1 MKGARY
7 EIASKNTGWFVVKLI
22 HLVYSLYF
30 LCNEI
35 FLLCDLHSFSELTS
49 SRLFYNFLEFIIQQ
63 IFFSLIATFLIKA
76 WAADAIF
83 SDYSFTEWQLRFT
96 NPCLIKNI
104 YPFFYLKIDNF
115 QFWPF
120 LRSKQRNYAW
130 NPWKYQNSSLFNG
143 RKIT

>member
-1 MKGARY
+1 MKLQ
-7 EIASKNTGWFVVKLI
+7 VKIRDDLLLNSFI
-22 HLVYSLYF
+22 WSTHCTFCVMKFSFYVICTVFQNSQVQDCFIISLYF

-96 NPCLIKNI
+96 NVSFKPLS
-104 YPFFYLKIDNF
+104 D
-115 QFWPF
+115 
-120 LRSKQRNYAW
+120 
-130 NPWKYQNSSLFNG
+130 
-143 RKIT
+143 